1 LHWAISFCFLVEKS
15 LPSHN
20 LAIEIMSVSNPV
32 KTIEIQ
38 LPDGSSKPWSSDKS
52 FMEFI
57 LEFLPFLKSKALGV
71 ELDGNSFV
79 DLSYKPQA
87 TCKVKFLTFQD
98 KDGKEI
104 FHHSTAHL
112 LGQAVQRLWKD
123 AKLTVGPV
131 IETGPGFFYYD
142 IDFAGATITTE
153 DLPLIEAEMA
163 KIVKEGLDVHR
174 SVLSRAD
181 AIAKFEKE
189 GEIYKAELIAGF
201 TDDTVSLYG
210 QGEWYDLCRGPHVPN
225 TSLLK
230 AFKLTAI
237 SGAYW
242 KANKD
247 NKMLTRI
254 YGVSF
259 PSKKELDEYIFQV
272 EEAKKRDHRKLG
284 KEMDLFSF
292 QEEAP
297 GFPFWHPKGT
307 VLWNTLADYIR
318 SECFQRGYHEIKTP
332 AILNSTLWKKSGHWD
347 NFHENMYF
355 TQIDEEDFAV
365 KPMNCPGCSLVFK
378 HHMHS
383 YRELPIR
390 YMELGT
396 VHRHELSGVL
406 HGLFRVRAFTQD
418 DAHIFCSQE
427 TLQAEVKAII
437 DFTFDVYRK
446 FGFTEFLTFVATRP
460 EKSQGSD
467 EDWELATNSLKT
479 ALNDQGLEFG
489 IKEGE
494 GAFYGPKIEFNI
506 KDSLG
511 RLWQCGTIQVD
522 FSMPNR
528 FELEYTANDG
538 KKHRPVMLHRAI
550 YGSLERFIG
559 ILIEHFEG
567 KFPLWLAPVQLR
579 VLTVAEP
586 HSEYAS
592 HLASELTEKG
602 FRVETELRNDKIGA
616 KIRESIL
623 SKVNYIVIIGDK
635 EVAGN
640 LVSIRKRGEE
650 TTESMDKNAFFE
662 LLSNDL

>member
-1 LHWAISFCFLVEKS
+1 MS
-15 LPSHN
+15 
-20 LAIEIMSVSNPV
+20 EITATQS
-32 KTIEIQ
+32 IQ
-38 LPDGSSKPWSSDKS
+38 LTLPDGSQKSLAAGKS
-52 FMEFI
+52 FQDFI
-57 LEFLPFLKSKALGV
+57 SESLPFLKTKALAV
-71 ELDGNSFV
+71 EMGGGKTV
-79 DLSYKPQA
+79 DLSYKPQED
-87 TCKVKFLTFQD
+87 TNIKIITFQD
-98 KDGKEI
+98 PEGKEV

-123 AKLTVGPV
+123 AKLTIGPV
-131 IETGPGFFYYD
+131 IENGPGFFYYD
-142 IDFAGATITTE
+142 IDFADHTVTTD
-153 DLPLIEAEMA
+153 DLPKIEKEME
-163 KIVKEGLDVHR
+163 KIVKEGLDVKR
-174 SVLSRAD
+174 WELTREE
-181 AIAKFEKE
+181 AIQKFDSE
-189 GEIYKAELIAGF
+189 GEIYKSELIAGF
-201 TDDTVSLYG
+201 KDATVSLYG

-225 TSLLK
+225 TGLLK

-259 PSKKELDEYIFQV
+259 PSKKELDDYLFQI

-292 QEEAP
+292 QDEAP
-297 GFPFWHPKGT
+297 GFPFWHPRGT
-307 VLWNTLADYIR
+307 VLWNALADYIR
-318 SECFQRGYHEIKTP
+318 SECFKRGYSEIRTP
-332 AILNSTLWKKSGHWD
+332 AILNSDLWKRSGHWD
-347 NFHENMYF
+347 NFHDNMYF

-365 KPMNCPGCSLVFK
+365 KPMNCPGCSLVYK
-378 HHMHS
+378 HHLHS
-383 YRELPIR
+383 YKELPIR

-427 TLQAEVKAII
+427 TLESEVRDII
-437 DFTFDVYRK
+437 NFTFDVYKK
-446 FGFTEFLTFVATRP
+446 FGFTEFLTFIATRP

-467 EDWELATNSLKT
+467 EDWSLATNSLKS
-479 ALNDQGLEFG
+479 ALENEGLEYG

-522 FSMPNR
+522 FSMPAR
-528 FELEYTANDG
+528 FELEYAGGDG
-538 KKHRPVMLHRAI
+538 KKHQPVMVHRAI

-567 KFPLWLAPVQLR
+567 KFPFWISPNQIR

-586 HSEYAS
+586 HNEYAK
-592 HLASELTEKG
+592 EVGEYLTAKG
-602 FRVETELRNDKIGA
+602 LRVDYDLRNEKIGA
-616 KIRESIL
+616 KIRDSIL
-623 SKVNYIVIIGDK
+623 RKANYLLVLGDK
-635 EVAGN
+635 EVSSKS
-640 LVSIRKRGEE
+640 VSIRKRGEE
-650 TTESMDKNAFFE
+650 KTESMSLEDFWGLISQE
-662 LLSNDL
+662 L

>member
-1 LHWAISFCFLVEKS
+1 VENS
-15 LPSHN
+15 LAFPS
-20 LAIEIMSVSNPV
+20 LAIDIMSVSNPI

-38 LPDGSSKPWSSDKS
+38 LPDGSSKPWSTDQS
-52 FMEFI
+52 FQEFI

-71 ELDGNSFV
+71 ELDGTTLV
-79 DLSYKPQA
+79 DLSYKPQ
-87 TCKVKFLTFQD
+87 TNCKVKFLTFQD

-142 IDFAGATITTE
+142 IDFAEEVITT
-153 DLPLIEAEMA
+153 DHLPKIEAEMA

-174 SVLSRAD
+174 SVLTRKD

-259 PSKKELDEYIFQV
+259 PSKKELDDYIFQI

-292 QEEAP
+292 QDEAP

-307 VLWNTLADYIR
+307 ILWNTLAEYIR
-318 SECFQRGYHEIKTP
+318 SECFQRGYQEIKTP
-332 AILNSTLWKKSGHWD
+332 AILNSTLWKRSGHWD

-479 ALNDQGLEFG
+479 SLQDNGLEFG

-567 KFPLWLAPVQLR
+567 KFPLWLSPVQMR
-579 VLTVAEP
+579 ILTVAEP
-586 HSEYAS
+586 HSDYAS
-592 HLASELTEKG
+592 DLASELTSQG
-602 FRVETELRNDKIGA
+602 YRIETDLRNEKIGA
-616 KIRESIL
+616 KIREAIL
-623 SKVNYIVIIGDK
+623 RKVNYLVIIGDK

-640 LVSIRKRGEE
+640 TVSIRKRGEE
-650 TTESMDKNAFFE
+650 TTESMDKNTFFQ
-662 LLSNDL
+662 LLSSDL

>member
-1 LHWAISFCFLVEKS
+1 VEKS

-20 LAIEIMSVSNPV
+20 LAIENMSVSNPV

-153 DLPLIEAEMA
+153 DLPLIEAEMS
-163 KIVKEGLDVHR
+163 KIVKEGLDVNR

-242 KANKD
+242 KANKV

-592 HLASELTEKG
+592 QLASELTEKG

>member
-1 LHWAISFCFLVEKS
+1 
-15 LPSHN
+15 
-20 LAIEIMSVSNPV
+20 MSVSNPI

-38 LPDGSSKPWSSDKS
+38 LPDGSSKPWSTDQS
-52 FMEFI
+52 FQEFI

-71 ELDGNSFV
+71 ELDGTTLV
-79 DLSYKPQA
+79 DLSYKPQ
-87 TCKVKFLTFQD
+87 TNCKVKFLTFQD

-142 IDFAGATITTE
+142 IDFAEEVITT
-153 DLPLIEAEMA
+153 DHLPKIEAEMA

-174 SVLSRAD
+174 SVLTRKD

-259 PSKKELDEYIFQV
+259 PSKKELDDYIFQI

-292 QEEAP
+292 QDEAP

-307 VLWNTLADYIR
+307 ILWNTLAEYIR
-318 SECFQRGYHEIKTP
+318 SECFQRGYQEIKTP
-332 AILNSTLWKKSGHWD
+332 AILNSTLWKRSGHWD

-479 ALNDQGLEFG
+479 SLQDNGLEFG

-567 KFPLWLAPVQLR
+567 KFPLWLSPVQMR
-579 VLTVAEP
+579 ILTVAEP
-586 HSEYAS
+586 HSDYAS
-592 HLASELTEKG
+592 DLASELTSQG
-602 FRVETELRNDKIGA
+602 YRIETDLRNEKIGA
-616 KIRESIL
+616 KIREAIL
-623 SKVNYIVIIGDK
+623 RKVNYLVIIGDK

-640 LVSIRKRGEE
+640 TVSIRKRGEE
-650 TTESMDKNAFFE
+650 TTESMDKNTFFQ
-662 LLSNDL
+662 LLSSDL

>member
-1 LHWAISFCFLVEKS
+1 MENS
-15 LPSHN
+15 LAFPS
-20 LAIEIMSVSNPV
+20 LAIDIMSVSNPI

-38 LPDGSSKPWSSDKS
+38 LPDGSSKPWSTDQS
-52 FMEFI
+52 FQEFI

-71 ELDGNSFV
+71 ELDGTTLV
-79 DLSYKPQA
+79 DLSYKPQ
-87 TCKVKFLTFQD
+87 TNCKVKFLTFQD

-142 IDFAGATITTE
+142 IDFAEEVITT
-153 DLPLIEAEMA
+153 DHLPKIEAEMA

-174 SVLSRAD
+174 SVLTRKD

-259 PSKKELDEYIFQV
+259 PSKKELDDYIFQI

-292 QEEAP
+292 QDEAP

-307 VLWNTLADYIR
+307 ILWNTLAEYIR
-318 SECFQRGYHEIKTP
+318 SECFQRGYQEIKTP
-332 AILNSTLWKKSGHWD
+332 AILNSTLWKRSGHWD

-479 ALNDQGLEFG
+479 SLQDNGLEFG

-567 KFPLWLAPVQLR
+567 KFPLWLSPVQMR
-579 VLTVAEP
+579 ILTVAEP
-586 HSEYAS
+586 HSDYAS
-592 HLASELTEKG
+592 DLASELTSQG
-602 FRVETELRNDKIGA
+602 YRIETDLRNEKIGA
-616 KIRESIL
+616 KIREAIL
-623 SKVNYIVIIGDK
+623 RKVNYLVIIGDK

-640 LVSIRKRGEE
+640 TVSIRKRGEE
-650 TTESMDKNAFFE
+650 TTESMDKNTFFQ
-662 LLSNDL
+662 LLSSDL

>member
-1 LHWAISFCFLVEKS
+1 VEKS

-20 LAIEIMSVSNPV
+20 LAIENMSVSNPV

-153 DLPLIEAEMA
+153 DLPLIEAEMS
-163 KIVKEGLDVHR
+163 KIVKEGLDVNR

-242 KANKD
+242 KANKV

-418 DAHIFCSQE
+418 DAHIFCSQQ

-592 HLASELTEKG
+592 QLASELTEKG

>member
-1 LHWAISFCFLVEKS
+1 MHWAISFCFLVEKS

-20 LAIEIMSVSNPV
+20 LAIENMSVSNPV

-153 DLPLIEAEMA
+153 DLPLIEAEMS
-163 KIVKEGLDVHR
+163 KIVKEGLDVNR

-418 DAHIFCSQE
+418 DAHIFCSQQ

-592 HLASELTEKG
+592 QLASELTEKG